1 MVHMTLWGDKRRG
14 GNFVLHL
21 PYPDLTSK
29 LYFLNSSYGLLQAQ
43 LSWGRLVSPLVPG
56 LRKPEQLCVSL
67 SPHAFLGLFISWQK
81 GCQVRPL
88 MSLSISSPWLASL
101 PLAVTALRSSSRARP
116 SHIFVMWKKP
126 RAPHVPGKC

>member
-1 MVHMTLWGDKRRG
+1 MTLGGDKRRG

-67 SPHAFLGLFISWQK
+67 STCFFGIVHIVAERLSGDTPYVSVHLFSMVSFTSLG
-81 GCQVRPL
+81 RN
-88 MSLSISSPWLASL
+88 SSPHFI
-101 PLAVTALRSSSRARP
+101 THKTI
-116 SHIFVMWKKP
+116 SHICDVEKT
-126 RAPHVPGKC
+126 